1 MSSTPL
7 QSAPFEPV
15 TAAGGGLRERTLAL
29 LAARRF
35 PILGQ
40 DAPDAATRAAGVA
53 TSLMEA
59 YRRSGEADVFEC
71 LVQWT
76 TPQLLAR
83 IRTRMRGCRSLCEPT
98 EVLQDVLVN
107 IYRYPDR
114 FLASRAGAFA
124 AWSTTIVDNAIRRRM
139 RTTRRAFVVTL
150 QAPDVLA
157 DCVDAAGLGPD
168 RAAADHEACE
178 ATIGAFLIVLQAYL
192 RAFATLSPREQAVLR
207 EVEVEGRRYVDIA
220 ADMAVRME
228 AVKMIVFRARK
239 RVLGRAT
246 ELLHAAA
253 HGGHDGH
260 GGNVRASA

>member
-7 QSAPFEPV
+7 QTAPFESRV
-15 TAAGGGLRERTLAL
+15 RDGGGLSERTFAM

-40 DAPDAATRAAGVA
+40 DAPDANTRAAGVA
-53 TSLMEA
+53 TSLMDA
-59 YRRSGEADVFEC
+59 FRRSGDPEFFEC
-71 LVQWT
+71 LVEWA
-76 TPQLLAR
+76 TPHLLAR
-83 IRTRMRGCRSLCEPT
+83 IRTRMRGCRGLCEPH

-139 RTTRRAFVVTL
+139 RRTRRAFDVKL
-150 QAPDVLA
+150 QAPEVLA
-157 DCVDAAGLGPD
+157 DCVDAAALGPD

-178 ATIGAFLIVLQAYL
+178 ATVAAFTIVLQAYL
-192 RAFATLSPREQAVLR
+192 RAFATLTPRERAVLH
-207 EVEVEGRRYVDIA
+207 EVEVEGRRYAEVA
-220 ADMAVRME
+220 VAMAVRME

-246 ELLHAAA
+246 ELLQAASTGDA
-253 HGGHDGH
+253 G
-260 GGNVRASA
+260 VRATA